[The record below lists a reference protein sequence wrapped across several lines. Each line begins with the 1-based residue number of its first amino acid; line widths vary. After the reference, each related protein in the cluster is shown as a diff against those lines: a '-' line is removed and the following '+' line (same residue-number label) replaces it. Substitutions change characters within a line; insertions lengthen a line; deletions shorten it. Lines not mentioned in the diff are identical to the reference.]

1 MTKIKTKEKKS
12 PLKLTLTSAEIEKLY
27 MISSKHNDVNLFT
40 LSQDRSSGIGPTTK
54 VSFDLFSKSDTSI
67 DITDVSCW

>member
-1 MTKIKTKEKKS
+1 MAKIKTKEKKS
-12 PLKLTLTSAEIEKLY
+12 PLKLTLTSTEIEKLY
-27 MISSKHNDVNLFT
+27 KISSQHKDVNVFT

-54 VSFDLFSKSDTSI
+54 VSFDLFSKSDTWV